1 MDAAG
6 RTEAVQGVAAR
17 GRCLSVSR
25 KRMSPQLLP
34 CTSASGAQ
42 RHLAPSALG
51 HSASCDFSR
60 FLVPPLPC
68 LLIAPPH
75 LLMKEREE
83 SVEKTG
89 TRCANII
96 HSQHLRNSSQPP
108 ISWAGGFINTVIVQ
122 WHRKEVNVY
131 DAAWMWFDVH
141 DVSLLD

>member
-1 MDAAG
+1 MIANCVTDTGDKAG
-6 RTEAVQGVAAR
+6 NKAGMA
-17 GRCLSVSR
+17 LS
-25 KRMSPQLLP
+25 P
-34 CTSASGAQ
+34 G
-42 RHLAPSALG
+42 
-51 HSASCDFSR
+51 DFR
-60 FLVPPLPC
+60 
-68 LLIAPPH
+68 
-75 LLMKEREE
+75 LMMEREE

-122 WHRKEVNVY
+122 WYRKEVNVY